1 MFKTLEEAQEH
12 YLKLKEK
19 HDSLSTA
26 NEGLKLQYENEKK
39 EFETK
44 ISDYENK
51 LTETSTEIER
61 LKIKNYELFER
72 VTVSNTPI
80 EVNNNIGGEKEKDNS
95 PTIDDIIKDFKF

>member
-51 LTETSTEIER
+51 LTETSSEIER

-80 EVNNNIGGEKEKDNS
+80 EVNNNVGVKDKEEKT
-95 PTIDDIIKDFKF
+95 PCIDDIIKDFKF